1 MLNKIAYIYS
11 IKNKDMR
18 IEAIN
23 YKEIG
28 TDNQGK
34 IYEVRENDKPLYIG
48 TEAECKTFVM
58 EEGLKRTIATIK
70 KHSDVF
76 KRLADR

>member
-1 MLNKIAYIYS
+1 
-11 IKNKDMR
+11 MR

-28 TDNQGK
+28 TDNQG
-34 IYEVRENDKPLYIG
+34 IIFEVRENETALYIG
-48 TEAECKTFVM
+48 TEAECKTFIM

-70 KHSDVF
+70 RHSDVF

>member
-1 MLNKIAYIYS
+1 MK
-11 IKNKDMR
+11 

-34 IYEVRENDKPLYIG
+34 IFEVRENDKALFIG
-48 TEAECKTFVM
+48 TQEECKNFIM
-58 EEGLKRTIATIK
+58 QEGLQRTIKTIK

>member
-1 MLNKIAYIYS
+1 
-11 IKNKDMR
+11 MR

-28 TDNQGK
+28 TDNQGT
-34 IYEVRENDKPLYIG
+34 IFEVRENDTALYIG
-48 TEAECKTFVM
+48 TEVECKTFIM
-58 EEGLKRTIATIK
+58 EEGLKRTIETIK
-70 KHSDVF
+70 RHSDVF

>member
-1 MLNKIAYIYS
+1 MK
-11 IKNKDMR
+11 

-34 IYEVRENDKPLYIG
+34 IFEVRENDKVLFIG
-48 TEAECKTFVM
+48 TQEECKNFIM
-58 EEGLKRTIATIK
+58 QEGLQRTIETIK

>member
-1 MLNKIAYIYS
+1 
-11 IKNKDMR
+11 MR

-28 TDNQGK
+28 TDNQGT
-34 IYEVRENDKPLYIG
+34 IFVVRENDKPLYIG
-48 TEAECKTFVM
+48 TEVECKTFIM

-70 KHSDVF
+70 RHSDVF

>member
-1 MLNKIAYIYS
+1 
-11 IKNKDMR
+11 MR
-18 IEAIN
+18 IVAIN
-23 YKEIG
+23 NNV
-28 TDNQGK
+28 TDNQVNMF
-34 IYEVRENDKPLYIG
+34 EVVDNSTTLFSG
-48 TEAECKTFVM
+48 TKDDCKTFIM

>member
-1 MLNKIAYIYS
+1 
-11 IKNKDMR
+11 MR

-48 TEAECKTFVM
+48 TEAECKNFIM

>member
-1 MLNKIAYIYS
+1 
-11 IKNKDMR
+11 MR

-28 TDNQGK
+28 TDNQGT
-34 IYEVRENDKPLYIG
+34 IFEVRENDTALYIG
-48 TEAECKTFVM
+48 TEAECKTFIM

-70 KHSDVF
+70 RHSDVF

>member
-1 MLNKIAYIYS
+1 
-11 IKNKDMR
+11 MR

-28 TDNQGK
+28 TDNQGT
-34 IYEVRENDKPLYIG
+34 IFEVRENDTALYIG
-48 TEAECKTFVM
+48 TEAECKTFIM
-58 EEGLKRTIATIK
+58 EEGLKRTTETIK
-70 KHSDVF
+70 RHSDVF

>member
-1 MLNKIAYIYS
+1 MK
-11 IKNKDMR
+11 

-23 YKEIG
+23 GSVSENQVNMFEVIDNGSTLFSG
-28 TDNQGK
+28 TKSDC
-34 IYEVRENDKPLYIG
+34 E
-48 TEAECKTFVM
+48 TFIM

>member
-1 MLNKIAYIYS
+1 MK
-11 IKNKDMR
+11 

-23 YKEIG
+23 GSVSENQVNKFEVI
-28 TDNQGK
+28 DNGST
-34 IYEVRENDKPLYIG
+34 LFIG
-48 TEAECKTFVM
+48 TEKDCKQFIM

>member
-1 MLNKIAYIYS
+1 
-11 IKNKDMR
+11 MR

-34 IYEVRENDKPLYIG
+34 IHEVRENDKPLYIG
-48 TEAECKTFVM
+48 TEAECKTFIM

-70 KHSDVF
+70 RHSDVF

>member
-1 MLNKIAYIYS
+1 MK
-11 IKNKDMR
+11 

-34 IYEVRENDKPLYIG
+34 IFEVRENDKALFIG
-48 TEAECKTFVM
+48 TQEECKNFIM
-58 EEGLKRTIATIK
+58 QEGLQRTIATIK

>member
-1 MLNKIAYIYS
+1 MK
-11 IKNKDMR
+11 

-23 YKEIG
+23 GSVSVNQVNMFEVIDNGSTLFSG
-28 TDNQGK
+28 TKSDC
-34 IYEVRENDKPLYIG
+34 E
-48 TEAECKTFVM
+48 TFIM

>member
-18 IEAIN
+18 IVAIN
-23 YKEIG
+23 NV
-28 TDNQGK
+28 TDNQVNMF
-34 IYEVRENDKPLYIG
+34 EVVDNG
-48 TEAECKTFVM
+48 TTLFSGTKSDCKNFIM
-58 EEGLKRTIATIK
+58 EEGLRRTVATIK